1 MYPFF
6 SGLKVLELSSVLAG
20 PAVGM
25 FFAELGAQVTKVEN
39 GRGGGDLTRHW
50 KLPVEDRDGPASAY
64 YHSVNWNKEI
74 IFLDFSRDDDKHT
87 VHALLASAD
96 IVLVNFKKGDA
107 EKFGLGSGRLR
118 ELYPALIIGEITGF
132 RDEAD
137 RVAYDAVLQAESGIM
152 ALNGDASTGPLKLP
166 VAFIDLFAAH
176 QLKEG
181 LLLALLQREKTGMGA
196 LVNVSL
202 YGAAIASLANQAG
215 AWLNTGVEPRASGS
229 LHPTI
234 APYGEI
240 FSCSDGE
247 SLLLA
252 VGTDKQ
258 FASLCACLS
267 LDQLAAD
274 ERFETNPQRVVHRA
288 ELYKHLLP
296 VFKMASADAWLKK
309 LIAAY
314 VPAGRVR
321 TISQVFETHQAEGM
335 VLQQE
340 EPDGTISYRVSG
352 NAFELYLN
360 ENYTLL

>member
-1 MYPFF
+1 MYPFL

-39 GRGGGDLTRHW
+39 AKTGGDLTRHW
-50 KLPVEDRDGPASAY
+50 KLPLEDRDAPASAY
-64 YHSVNWNKEI
+64 YYAVNWKKEI
-74 IFLDFSRDDDKHT
+74 CFLDFSNDEDLHA
-87 VHALLASAD
+87 VHAMLGGAD

-118 ELYPALIIGEITGF
+118 ELYPSLIIGEITGF
-132 RDEAD
+132 RDDAD

-152 ALNGDASTGPLKLP
+152 TLNGDTSTGPLKLP

-181 LLLALLQREKTGMGA
+181 LLLALLQREKTGRGA
-196 LVNVSL
+196 LVTVSL

-215 AWLNTGVEPRASGS
+215 AWLNTGVEPRANGS

-240 FSCSDGE
+240 FSCSDGA

-258 FASLCACLS
+258 FASLCACLN
-267 LDQLAAD
+267 LDHLAAD
-274 ERFETNPQRVVHRA
+274 ERFATNTQRVVHRA
-288 ELYKHLLP
+288 ELYKYMLP
-296 VFKMASADAWLKK
+296 VFKKASADTWLEK

-321 TISQVFETHQAEGM
+321 TVSQVFDTHQARGM
-335 VLQQE
+335 VLQQV

-352 NAFELYLN
+352 NAFEIN
-360 ENYTLL
+360 MNVNNNMQ